1 MLFRQLEYFVAVAR
15 ERHFAHASA
24 ACHVSQPALSAGIS
38 KLEQELNVSLINRGH
53 AFEGLTPEG
62 ELLVMWAKRIVA
74 ERDALKA
81 EVHALKS
88 GVTGVLR
95 LGVVPSA
102 STTVALPVAAFCAA
116 HPLVKVQIKS
126 GLSSTEIA
134 RRLHD
139 FELDAGVTYVD
150 ASDDPGLDVVPLYE
164 ERYVLIAS
172 EMLIP
177 DISTSMSWVQAS
189 RLPLAVL
196 TTKMR
201 SRQVI
206 DAAFER
212 NHVQL
217 VPQVETDSIAS
228 LHAHMRTG
236 RWASIVPHTWVQTI
250 TPPARTRIVPLV
262 DPVATARVVV
272 AISAASPGSVI
283 ARAFAAV
290 AAKLSLG
297 ELFDQRLG
305 ELFNQELS
313 AGFSATTAPTAP
325 TLR

>member
-15 ERHFAHASA
+15 ERHFAHAAA
-24 ACHVSQPALSAGIS
+24 ACRVSQPALSAGIR
-38 KLEQELNVSLINRGH
+38 KLEQELNVSLINRAH

-62 ELLVMWAKRIVA
+62 ELLVICAKRIVA
-74 ERDALKA
+74 ERDAFKVD
-81 EVHALKS
+81 VHALKS

-116 HPLVKVQIKS
+116 HPLAKVQIKS
-126 GLSSTEIA
+126 SLSSTEIA
-134 RRLHD
+134 GRLHD
-139 FELDAGVTYVD
+139 FELDAGVTYLD
-150 ASDDPGLDVVPLYE
+150 AGEDPRLDVVPLYE

-172 EMLIP
+172 DKLIP
-177 DISTSMSWVQAS
+177 DISTSMTWAQAS

-196 TTKMR
+196 TPEMR

-206 DAAFER
+206 DAAFAR
-212 NHVQL
+212 NQVPL

-250 TPPARTRIVPLV
+250 TPSPRTRVIPLV
-262 DPVATARVVV
+262 DPIATARVVV

-290 AAKLSLG
+290 AAKLSLDELFDQELG
-297 ELFDQRLG
+297 ELFDQ
-305 ELFNQELS
+305 ELS
-313 AGFSATTAPTAP
+313 MGLSGTSTSAVKAV
-325 TLR
+325 R